1 MTTSTKIKLSEIIS
15 PAFYEPWRALDTY
28 TTVVM
33 KGGRN
38 SGKSTTAAVWTIK
51 QLMQR
56 PINALVTR
64 KVERTLRDSVFEQL
78 KEAIKFLNAEAHWE
92 ERVSPLSL
100 RYVPTGTRIIFRGA
114 DDTSKMKSIKT
125 SKYPIAILWIEELAE
140 FKSEEEVDVIVN
152 SVIRAELKDDLK
164 YSILMTY
171 NPPKRKQNWVN
182 KKYETKFVGK
192 NVYVHHSSFWDN
204 PYTSEAFREEARE
217 TKEKNE
223 HKYRWIFLGEP
234 IGGGVVP
241 FNNLTFRKITD
252 EEITQYDQIRQG
264 IDWGYAADAF
274 AFVRLHYD
282 RMRRKLYALDE
293 FYGVKKSNREVA
305 QWIKARGYE
314 TETTIADSAE
324 PKSIADLESRGISIV
339 GAKKGPGSVETGEK
353 WLDELEE
360 IVIDY
365 ERTPHIA
372 AEFEAIDY
380 QVDKDGNIRNKL
392 MDVDNHTIDATRYG
406 CENDMGQGDGS
417 MKIDNSIYTSFGRR
431 RREDSLW

>member
-1 MTTSTKIKLSEIIS
+1 LTTSTKIKLSEIIS
-15 PAFYEPWRALDTY
+15 PAFYEPWRALDKY
-28 TTVVM
+28 TTVVL
-33 KGGRN
+33 KGGRA
-38 SGKSTTAAVWTIK
+38 SGKSTTAALWIVTE
-51 QLMQR
+51 LMR
-56 PINALVTR
+56 NGVDALVVR
-64 KVERTLRDSVFEQL
+64 KVGATLRDSVYAQL
-78 KEAIKFLNAEAHWE
+78 KSAIKILGVEAHWE

-100 RYVPTGTRIIFRGA
+100 KYVPTGTRILFRGA
-114 DDTSKMKSIKT
+114 DDAIKIKSIK
-125 SKYPIAILWIEELAE
+125 SADNPIAILWIEELAE
-140 FKSEEEVDVIVN
+140 FRSADEVGVIVN
-152 SVIRAELKDDLK
+152 SVIRAELDAGLK
-164 YSILMTY
+164 YSIIFTY

-182 KKYETKFVGK
+182 ALYGTQFINK
-192 NVYVHHSSFWDN
+192 NVFVHHSSYLDN
-204 PYTSEAFREEARE
+204 PYTSKAFIEEAENVRAR
-217 TKEKNE
+217 NE
-223 HKYRWIFLGEP
+223 HVYNWTYMGQP

-252 EEITQYDQIRQG
+252 EEMAQFDNIRQG
-264 IDWGYAADAF
+264 MDFGYAADPY
-274 AFVRLHYD
+274 AFVRWHYD
-282 RMRRKLYALDE
+282 RTRRKLYALDE
-293 FYGVKKSNREVA
+293 HYGVKISNAEA
-305 QWIKARGYE
+305 ADWIKARGYE

-324 PKSIADLESRGISIV
+324 PKSIADLKSRGISIV

-417 MKIDNSIYTSFGRR
+417 MKIDNSIYTSFGGR

>member
-1 MTTSTKIKLSEIIS
+1 M
-15 PAFYEPWRALDTY
+15 WRALDTY

-182 KKYETKFVGK
+182 KK
-192 NVYVHHSSFWDN
+192 
-204 PYTSEAFREEARE
+204 
-217 TKEKNE
+217 
-223 HKYRWIFLGEP
+223 I
-234 IGGGVVP
+234 
-241 FNNLTFRKITD
+241 
-252 EEITQYDQIRQG
+252 
-264 IDWGYAADAF
+264 
-274 AFVRLHYD
+274 
-282 RMRRKLYALDE
+282 
-293 FYGVKKSNREVA
+293 
-305 QWIKARGYE
+305 
-314 TETTIADSAE
+314 
-324 PKSIADLESRGISIV
+324 
-339 GAKKGPGSVETGEK
+339 
-353 WLDELEE
+353 
-360 IVIDY
+360 
-365 ERTPHIA
+365 
-372 AEFEAIDY
+372 
-380 QVDKDGNIRNKL
+380 
-392 MDVDNHTIDATRYG
+392 
-406 CENDMGQGDGS
+406 
-417 MKIDNSIYTSFGRR
+417 
-431 RREDSLW
+431 